1 MNLPLGFLKKLK
13 NCFQLDRKKLRVNNP
28 KPVMGL
34 THRNQM
40 NQIIVSA
47 VLVVMVSSVYLLD
60 FVNRG
65 SGRGENKTPPPKTQ
79 TLEYG
84 KFAEAPTEDK
94 SPKRGEGR
102 RE

>member
-1 MNLPLGFLKKLK
+1 
-13 NCFQLDRKKLRVNNP
+13 
-28 KPVMGL
+28 
-34 THRNQM
+34 M

-79 TLEYG
+79 TLE
-84 KFAEAPTEDK
+84 FAATATPTEDK

>member
-1 MNLPLGFLKKLK
+1 MK
-13 NCFQLDRKKLRVNNP
+13 FQLFQLAIGSTLI
-28 KPVMGL
+28 VM
-34 THRNQM
+34 
-40 NQIIVSA
+40 I
-47 VLVVMVSSVYLLD
+47 SSTYLLD

-79 TLEYG
+79 GFEYG
-84 KFAEAPTEDK
+84 KFAATEQTPDSK

>member
-1 MNLPLGFLKKLK
+1 MK
-13 NCFQLDRKKLRVNNP
+13 FQLFQFAL
-28 KPVMGL
+28 GSTL
-34 THRNQM
+34 
-40 NQIIVSA
+40 II
-47 VLVVMVSSVYLLD
+47 MISSTCLLE

-84 KFAEAPTEDK
+84 KFAATTPTTDE

>member
-1 MNLPLGFLKKLK
+1 MK
-13 NCFQLDRKKLRVNNP
+13 FQLFQLAIGSTLI
-28 KPVMGL
+28 VM
-34 THRNQM
+34 
-40 NQIIVSA
+40 I
-47 VLVVMVSSVYLLD
+47 SSTYLLD

-84 KFAEAPTEDK
+84 KFAATTPTDE
-94 SPKRGEGR
+94 SPERGDGR

>member
-1 MNLPLGFLKKLK
+1 
-13 NCFQLDRKKLRVNNP
+13 
-28 KPVMGL
+28 
-34 THRNQM
+34 M

-84 KFAEAPTEDK
+84 KFAATTPTADE

>member
-1 MNLPLGFLKKLK
+1 M
-13 NCFQLDRKKLRVNNP
+13 
-28 KPVMGL
+28 
-34 THRNQM
+34 
-40 NQIIVSA
+40 I
-47 VLVVMVSSVYLLD
+47 SSTYLLD

-84 KFAEAPTEDK
+84 KFAATTPTDE
-94 SPKRGEGR
+94 SPERGDGR